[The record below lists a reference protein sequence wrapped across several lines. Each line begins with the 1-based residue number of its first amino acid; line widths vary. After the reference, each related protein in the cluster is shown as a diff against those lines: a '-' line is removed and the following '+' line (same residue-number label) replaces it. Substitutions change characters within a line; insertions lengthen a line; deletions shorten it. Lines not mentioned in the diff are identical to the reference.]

1 MYVRSSGDG
10 GLRPSDLPRVLAHRR
25 ALTAR
30 QVVSEADLADSTCQL
45 HRIDTMISHNEDR
58 SQSPLSAVIW
68 SLVVVVL
75 AVLLVGGGLWLFT
88 VPGGVVA
95 QVVARVFGGI
105 LVLGGSVSGT
115 VSLVYLWSGVPL
127 HRRTRR
133 QDRDFRDA
141 VGALLPGSDTGTD
154 TVALS
159 RGRLVDLLHETDVD
173 ELSGRTRHDTPH

>member
-10 GLRPSDLPRVLAHRR
+10 GLRPSELPRVLAHRR

-30 QVVSEADLADSTCQL
+30 HVVSEADLADSTCQL

-58 SQSPLSAVIW
+58 SQSPLSAVAW

-75 AVLLVGGGLWLFT
+75 AVLLVGGGLWLFA
-88 VPGGVVA
+88 VPGGGTQVVA
-95 QVVARVFGGI
+95 QVAARVLGGI
-105 LVLGGSVSGT
+105 LVLGGAVSGT
-115 VSLVYLWSGVPL
+115 VSLVYLWSGVLL
-127 HRRTRR
+127 HRRARH

-141 VGALLPGSDTGTD
+141 VGALLPAASGAQSRSD
-154 TVALS
+154 
-159 RGRLVDLLHETDVD
+159 LVDLLHDNDVA